1 MLDIGWAEM
10 LVVAVLLII
19 VVGPKDLPRLLRTTG
34 RWVGKARA
42 MAREFQNSLDEIARE
57 TDLDEIKRSVEAATR
72 VDFKKELETSIDPS
86 GTMAGAFDHDPRDA
100 EALSASDTPG
110 SGEAAD
116 IRSGATS
123 DEDHAAQAPEPTR
136 QTGS

>member
-10 LVVAVLLII
+10 LVVAVLVII

-34 RWVGKARA
+34 RWVGKARE
-42 MAREFQNSLDEIARE
+42 MARDFQNSLDEITRE
-57 TDLDEIKRSVEAATR
+57 SDLDEIKRGIEAATH

-100 EALSASDTPG
+100 AALSASEAPG

-116 IRSGATS
+116 IPSGATP
-123 DEDHAAQAPEPTR
+123 DEDHAAEAPEPTR
-136 QTGS
+136 RTGS

>member
-10 LVVAVLLII
+10 LAVAVLLII
-19 VVGPKDLPRLLRTTG
+19 VVGPKDLPRVLRATG
-34 RWVGKARA
+34 RWVGKARG

-57 TDLDEIKRSVEAATR
+57 SDLDEIKRSVEAAAR
-72 VDFKKELETSIDPS
+72 VDFKKELETAIDPS

-100 EALSASDTPG
+100 GALSASEAPG
-110 SGEAAD
+110 LGEAAD
-116 IRSGATS
+116 ISS
-123 DEDHAAQAPEPTR
+123 DAASDDDHAAETPEPTH